1 MKNLEKYLIDF
12 DTLKVGDKVWSIQ
25 EGDTE
30 IKQLNSSPLHLPICT
45 ANNTEYKKDGCFNTN
60 DKFPSLFKS
69 NPFES
74 INEYPKVMEVS
85 DDKDFKNSEI
95 RVVFTHKNGYYIAWI
110 GATTIEESEYKTST
124 SHWKYA
130 REIQP
135 EKKKTRLTMEDIAKL
150 ANIDVKDLEIVK

>member
-12 DTLKVGDKVWSIQ
+12 DTLKVGDKVWTIQ
-25 EGDTE
+25 EGDTKV
-30 IKQLNSSPLHLPICT
+30 INLNSNSEYQIE
-45 ANNTEYKKDGCFNTN
+45 TEGNLYTKDGFCSEE
-60 DKFPSLFKS
+60 DKFTSLFKS

-74 INEYPKVMEVS
+74 ISEYPRVMEVS
-85 DDKDFKNSEI
+85 DNRDFSNSEV
-95 RVVFTHKNGYYIAWI
+95 RVVFKEKQGKYIAWMN
-110 GATTIEESEYKTST
+110 AKTLEESEYILNTIS
-124 SHWKYA
+124 WKYA

>member
-12 DTLKVGDKVWSIQ
+12 DTLKVGDKVWTIQ
-25 EGDTE
+25 EGNTE
-30 IKQLNSSPLHLPICT
+30 IKHLDGDSVYPIRT
-45 ANNTEYKKDGCFNTN
+45 TNNGLYKKDGCYQTN
-60 DKFPSLFKS
+60 DKSPSLFKS

-74 INEYPKVMEVS
+74 ISEYPKLMEVS
-85 DDKDFKNSEI
+85 SYEDFSFSAK
-95 RVVFTHKNGYYIAWI
+95 RVVILKENNLYIAWTHAETLEEAKNSI
-110 GATTIEESEYKTST
+110 ATGT
-124 SHWKYA
+124 WKYA

>member
-12 DTLKVGDKVWSIQ
+12 DTLKVGDKVWTIQ

-30 IKQLNSSPLHLPICT
+30 VIKLRRNG
-45 ANNTEYKKDGCFNTN
+45 EYSIHTKEQCYTKKGYFVEGH
-60 DKFPSLFKS
+60 KSPSLFKS

-74 INEYPKVMEVS
+74 ISEYPKLMEVS
-85 DDKDFKNSEI
+85 NERDFSNPCI
-95 RVVFTHKNGYYIAWI
+95 RVVFTKKQGEYIAWNT
-110 GATTIEESEYKTST
+110 AETIEDSEKSFYCYS
-124 SHWKYA
+124 WKYA

>member
-74 INEYPKVMEVS
+74 ISEYPKVMEVS
-85 DDKDFKNSEI
+85 NDKYFGNSCI
-95 RVVFTHKNGYYIAWI
+95 RVVFAEKQNRYVAWNGAE
-110 GATTIEESEYKTST
+110 TIKDSETIFHCYS
-124 SHWKYA
+124 WKYA